1 MPLTAYMPNVM
12 RHLTV
17 LLLLAGLLA
26 SAAVPAADP
35 VRIFVLHSYH
45 QDYPWTARQ
54 HRGFVEALE
63 STFDGETVIET
74 EHLDTKRRAYE
85 PEYADAFQEY
95 LKFKYAGF
103 SPDVVYVSDD
113 NALMFA
119 LNHLEKVFPKTPV
132 FFSGVNDVTA
142 VQRISGRP
150 VTGVFEKKE
159 IAPNLALLTG
169 MGRGTQRIIVLGDNS
184 TTYQAIEREV
194 REELQRL
201 PEIEATFI
209 ADEHIDTI
217 LLQLQGLPDADLFL
231 TTLGG
236 VKNSLDQT
244 LPLRETLKRIVGDGA
259 RVIISMEDVYL
270 VDGVLGGYVTSG
282 IRQGE
287 AAAGL
292 LAHFLN
298 TGEIQT
304 PLTHSP
310 NEFLLD
316 ARAMARH
323 QLVVPS
329 SIRRLATLL
338 HEPPSFYQRYRVP
351 ILSALIVVSALFTLS
366 LVVFLVVLSR
376 KNRQIEQRSNAFAE
390 QAEAASRVRDSL
402 NEAQRLG
409 RQGSWEWD
417 RAQGVFTCSEGLLFL
432 CNTTRALA
440 GERVDDFLQ
449 HLPGSDRVAFMA
461 AIEKVC
467 RHSEPIELVHRLS
480 REDGSILTV
489 REAIRLHTGRNGDT
503 LELIGIVHDITERH
517 VAETRLRESEEKYR
531 RLFEL
536 SEDPMWLIVGS
547 HFLMANQAAANILG
561 YGSVEALTRLHPS
574 ALSPETQADG
584 QASRDKAERMMS
596 IAYREGYHRFEWTH
610 RKQDGSLFP
619 VEVSLT
625 KIPYEGGDALF
636 CIWRDTTEINAAYRS
651 LEDKTAYLDGILSS
665 SEKVAIIATD
675 AHGRIRYY
683 SPSAEKLF
691 NLPTDRA
698 LGTTLMDLHRH
709 REVSEQRYMQGLE
722 QARESGEFRFTMQLE
737 TNGQQR
743 QVDGRIS
750 PIHKHNDEFAGYMLM
765 CEDVTEQRRATE
777 LIEYQA
783 TYDTLTEL
791 PNRRLFMQQLHQ
803 ALARA
808 RRHQHLSAVLFIDL
822 DNFKTINDSLG
833 HPIGDTLLRDVANRI
848 RENVREEDTV
858 ARLGGDEFV
867 ILAAELASSRDEA
880 VSDAQAL
887 AEKVR
892 QTLALPYPV
901 DAHELHVTPSIG
913 IAVFPSAD
921 ESADDILRQA
931 DTAMYQAKESGRNA
945 VRFFLPSM
953 QRAAEN
959 RMGTISHLRHA
970 LSRNELQLYYQPQFN
985 AARELCG
992 AEALLRWQH
1001 PERGTVMPDQFIHLA
1016 EESGMILAIGDWV
1029 MREALSQFKRWRE
1042 YAPDT
1047 LHGRVAVNVSALQ
1060 FRQADFVTR
1069 VKQALVDSAAD
1080 PAWLTLEM
1088 TESILLQD
1096 VDGTIEK
1103 IQTLKVLGVRFSIDD
1118 FGTGYSSLAY
1128 LKRLPVDEIKIDRS
1142 FVRDI
1147 LTDAN
1152 DAALVDTIL
1161 TMAGHIGLEAV
1172 AEGVES
1178 EEAFAFLSERG
1189 CPVFQGYHFGR
1200 PCSADSF
1207 REQFL
1212 PPLHKAAGAKA
1223 Y

>member
-1 MPLTAYMPNVM
+1 MPNA
-12 RHLTV
+12 RLP
-17 LLLLAGLLA
+17 LILPLLLAGLLLSGA
-26 SAAVPAADP
+26 TPAADT

-45 QDYPWTARQ
+45 QDYPWTQRQ
-54 HRGFVEALE
+54 HLGFTQALK
-63 STFDGETVIET
+63 SAFDGETNIET
-74 EHLDTKRRAYE
+74 EHLDTKRRTYE
-85 PEYADAFQEY
+85 TGYAETFQAY

-103 SPDVVYVSDD
+103 APDAVYVSDD
-113 NALMFA
+113 NALTFA
-119 LNHLEKVFPKTPV
+119 LDHLAQVFPQVPV
-132 FFSGVNDVTA
+132 FFSGVNDFGA
-142 VQRISGRP
+142 LQRIADRP
-150 VTGVFEKKE
+150 ITGVFEKKE
-159 IAPNLALLTG
+159 IAPNLALLAG
-169 MGRGTQRIIVLGDNS
+169 MGRQTQHIVVVGDNS

-194 REELQRL
+194 REELAST
-201 PEIEATFI
+201 PAIHATFV
-209 ADEHIDTI
+209 ADGHIDAI
-217 LLQLQGLPDADLFL
+217 LEQLRHLPDADLFL

-236 VKNSLDQT
+236 AKDSHDQT
-244 LPLRETLKRIVGDGA
+244 VPLHETLQMIVGDGG
-259 RVIISMEDVYL
+259 RVIVSMEDVYM
-270 VDGVLGGYVTSG
+270 VDGVLGGFVTSG
-282 IRQGE
+282 VRQGE

-292 LAHFLN
+292 LAHYLK
-298 TGEIQT
+298 TGEIRAPQT
-304 PLTHSP
+304 SSP
-310 NEFLLD
+310 NEYLLD
-316 ARAMARH
+316 ARTIARYR
-323 QLVVPS
+323 LTLPPP
-329 SIRRLATLL
+329 IRQVATLL

-351 ILSALIVVSALFTLS
+351 ILNALVVVSTLFTLS
-366 LVVFLVVLSR
+366 LAAFLVVLSR
-376 KNRQIEQRSNAFAE
+376 KNRQIQQRSRAFAE
-390 QAEAASRVRDSL
+390 QAEAATRARDSL

-409 RQGSWEWD
+409 FQGNWEWD
-417 RAQGVFTCSEGLLFL
+417 RTRGIFSCSEGLLFL
-432 CNTTRALA
+432 CNKPRAST
-440 GERVDDFLQ
+440 GERMDDYLRQ
-449 HLPGSDRVAFMA
+449 LPGSDRVAFMA
-461 AIEKVC
+461 ALEKVC
-467 RHSEPIELVHRLS
+467 KNGEPIELVHRLN
-480 REDGSILTV
+480 RQGGETLTV
-489 REAIRLHTGRNGDT
+489 REAIRLHSDSSED
-503 LELIGIVHDITERH
+503 LHLIGIVQDISERH
-517 VAETRLRESEEKYR
+517 LAETRLRESEEKYR

-547 HFLMANQAAANILG
+547 QFIMANQAAAKVLG
-561 YGSVEALTRLHPS
+561 HGSVKALTRLHPS
-574 ALSPETQADG
+574 ALSPERQLDG
-584 QASRDKAERMMS
+584 QTSRDKAEQMMS

-610 RKQDGSLFP
+610 RKRDGSLFP

-636 CIWRDTTEINAAYRS
+636 CIWRDTSEINAAYHS
-651 LEDKTAYLDGILSS
+651 LQEKTAYLDGILGS

-675 AHGRIRYY
+675 ADGRIRYY

-691 NLPTDRA
+691 NLPTDQA
-698 LGTTLMDLHRH
+698 LGTMLMDLHRH
-709 REVSEQRYMQGLE
+709 RGVSKERYMQGLR
-722 QARESGEFRFTMQLE
+722 QARESGEFRFTMQLDLS
-737 TNGQQR
+737 GQQR

-750 PIHKHNDEFAGYMLM
+750 PIHKDNDEFAGYMLM

-833 HPIGDTLLRDVANRI
+833 HPVGDTLLRDVAKRI
-848 RENVREEDTV
+848 REALREEDTV

-867 ILAAELASSRDEA
+867 ILVSELSRSRDEA
-880 VSDAQAL
+880 VSDVQSL
-887 AEKVR
+887 AEKIR
-892 QTLALPYPV
+892 HTLALPYPV
-901 DAHELHVTPSIG
+901 GVHELHITPSIG
-913 IAVFPSAD
+913 ISVFPSAD

-931 DTAMYQAKESGRNA
+931 DTAMYQAKESGRNS

-970 LSRNELQLYYQPQFN
+970 LSRNELRLFYQPQFN
-985 AARELCG
+985 TARQLCG

-1001 PERGTVMPDQFIHLA
+1001 PERGMVMPDQFIHLA
-1016 EESGMILAIGDWV
+1016 EESGMILTIGDWV
-1029 MREALSQFKRWRE
+1029 MREALSQFRRWRE
-1042 YAPDT
+1042 DAPGT
-1047 LHGRVAVNVSALQ
+1047 LHGRVAVNVSSLQ

-1080 PAWLTLEM
+1080 PDWLTLEM
-1088 TESILLQD
+1088 TESILLRD

-1103 IQTLKVLGVRFSIDD
+1103 IQILKRLGVRFSIDD

-1178 EEAFAFLSERG
+1178 EQAFAFLSERG

-1212 PPLHKAAGAKA
+1212 PSRHMTAGAES